1 MSSIILKANEKLNGG
16 YDTSKYWNISS
27 GSSASS
33 GNNLYVGVTTDYAN
47 RRSRITFFPN
57 SSIFADQTIK
67 AVTLTL
73 KVRTLF
79 SSEAKTQD
87 TNIKISATNED
98 SNTAYSNATSCGTLS
113 AKKEGEIFT
122 FNFSGDSLEL
132 INNYCKNGTQFSIYF
147 GIDSN
152 EGKYGLQY
160 YGFSVSGA
168 PFLTIEYQPSA
179 STGTISNNPKI
190 GSPFTVYINKVSGTN
205 YTHKIKIS
213 SSISDTSISSSIL
226 STSITSPNFTIS
238 ATDTLKW
245 ISSSTTSQR
254 ANCLIETYSNGTKI
268 GNYSFEFVLSVADIL
283 DVTWSNWSITA
294 TQINTNST
302 IGNYLI
308 SGHSYPKVNLEATA
322 TNGSTIKK
330 YRLEIN
336 SCGIA
341 LNETYDATSSG
352 SLNVT
357 LNDKA
362 PYTSSDADFIV
373 NAYAINSLG
382 VESAPKEIKKLCY
395 AYALPSTILNPIR
408 ASDEKGTED
417 INGTYIYNNTELNY
431 TSINGQNSITK
442 VTVKIE
448 DTIIKDEDNPQSLTF
463 YKSGASTESEY
474 NITVT
479 IKDRVSENTI
489 KSKIPSS
496 NFLIHIKKGGQSIG
510 IGSAASA
517 TEKTIKLGWKLLVN
531 NGIEFYNTKGEIAPL
546 SPASGGTGVS
556 SYEGLKQKLEEN
568 GLLNYLH
575 SDGGTLSGNLSI
587 TGNLSINGA
596 LSTTDSNKAIT
607 LMGNNFTYNGNDVL
621 VLNKNVFYS
630 SKEPSNPSIGTIW
643 LKI

>member
-27 GSSASS
+27 GSSSSS
-33 GNNLYVGVTTDYAN
+33 GSNLYVGVTTDYAN

-98 SNTAYSNATSCGTLS
+98 SNTAYEKATLCGTLS

-190 GSPFTVYINKVSGTN
+190 GLPFTVYINKVDGTR
-205 YTHKIKIS
+205 YTHIIKIS
-213 SSISDTSISSSIL
+213 SSISDTSISSDML
-226 STSITSPNFTIS
+226 STDIISKNFTIS
-238 ATDTLKW
+238 AANTLDW
-245 ISSSTTSQR
+245 ISSSATSQR
-254 ANCLIETYSNGTKI
+254 ANCLIETYSDGTKI
-268 GNYSFEFVLSVADIL
+268 GNYSFEFVLSIADIL
-283 DVTWSNWSITA
+283 DVTWNTYSITA
-294 TQINTNST
+294 TSNINSY
-302 IGNYLI
+302 NYLI
-308 SGHSYPKVNLEATA
+308 SGQNYPIVNLKATA
-322 TNGSTIKK
+322 TNGSTITK

-336 SCGIA
+336 SCGVV
-341 LNETYDATSSG
+341 LNKTYNATSG
-352 SLNVT
+352 SLSVT
-357 LNDKA
+357 LNDIKA
-362 PYTSSDADFIV
+362 PYTSSDANFIIH
-373 NAYAINSLG
+373 AYAINSLG
-382 VESAPKEIKKLCY
+382 VESSFKEISKLCY

-463 YKSGASTESEY
+463 YKSGASTENEY

-489 KSKIPSS
+489 KAKIPSS
-496 NFLIHIKKGGQSIG
+496 NFLIHIKKGGKSIG
-510 IGSAASA
+510 IGSAAGDD
-517 TEKTIKLGWKLLVN
+517 ETIKLGWKLLVKK
-531 NGIEFYNTKGEIAPL
+531 GIEFYDTNGNLIPL
-546 SPASGGTGVS
+546 PPASGGTGVS
-556 SYEGLKQKLEEN
+556 SIEGLKEILGIN
-568 GLLNYLH
+568 NLNYLQL
-575 SDGGTLSGNLSI
+575 SGGTLSGD
-587 TGNLSINGA
+587 LSINGA

-607 LMGNNFTYNGNDVL
+607 LTGNNFTYNGGDVL

-630 SKEPSNPSIGTIW
+630 SEEPSNPSIGTIW